1 MSTGDSGTGGGTESI
16 GNHTGD
22 TTFIQG
28 FRVVVEDGV
37 DAGASLTS
45 KGGRVVIGRHDSTE
59 LKLTD
64 DSVSLF
70 HCEIVV
76 SDERLLVRDLGSRNG
91 TVLDGVTVREAY
103 PQAGSILVLGRTRV
117 RVEVGS
123 ARVGVPL
130 LRRERFEHLLGR
142 SQAMQAMFAILD
154 RAAGSE
160 ATLLVEGET
169 GSGKEAVAESV
180 HAASPRRD
188 GPFHVVDCGAIP
200 ANLLEAELFGYARGA
215 FTGATSE
222 RVGVFERA
230 HGGTVFLDEIG
241 ELPLELQ
248 PKLLRV
254 LERREI
260 KRLGTNHYVPVDCRV
275 IAATW
280 RDLRSAVN
288 DRKFRADLFYR
299 LAVVQIRVPPLRDR
313 VEDVP
318 LLVDHFLHQLGAP
331 ADVAARLLAAPARL
345 AHHTWPGNVRELR
358 NYVERCITL
367 GTLGP
372 VLDEGARAQRTIDV
386 ARPWRE
392 QRDRWIR
399 SLEREYLEALLLAC
413 KNNSSEAARR
423 AGMDRASFYR
433 LMWRVGLR

>member
-1 MSTGDSGTGGGTESI
+1 MSEDATGTGGGTESL
-16 GNHTGD
+16 GPHTGD
-22 TTFIQG
+22 ATFIQG
-28 FRVVVEDGV
+28 FRIVVEDGA
-37 DAGASLTS
+37 DAGASFLS
-45 KGGRVVIGRHDSTE
+45 KGARVAIGRHESTDVR
-59 LKLTD
+59 LTD

-70 HCEIVV
+70 HCEIEVC
-76 SDERLLVRDLGSRNG
+76 DERLLVRDLGSRNG
-91 TVLDGVTVREAY
+91 TVLDGVIVREAH
-103 PQAGSILVLGRTRV
+103 PRAGSILVLGRTRL
-117 RVEVGS
+117 RVEVGA

-142 SQAMQAMFAILD
+142 SQAMQTLFAILE

-200 ANLLEAELFGYARGA
+200 ANLLEAELFGFERGA
-215 FTGATSE
+215 FTGATSD
-222 RVGVFERA
+222 RVGIFERA

-241 ELPLELQ
+241 ELPLDLQ

-254 LERREI
+254 LEKREI
-260 KRLGTNHYVPVDCRV
+260 KRLGSDRYIPVDCRV
-275 IAATW
+275 IAASW
-280 RDLRSAVN
+280 RDLRAAVN
-288 DRKFRADLFYR
+288 HRKFRADLFYR
-299 LAVVQIRVPPLRDR
+299 LAVIQIRVPPLRDR
-313 VEDVP
+313 IEDVP
-318 LLVDHFLHQLGAP
+318 VLVDHFLRELGAP
-331 ADVAARLLAAPARL
+331 REVAARLLAAPARL
-345 AHHTWPGNVRELR
+345 DQHAWPGNVRELR
-358 NYVERCITL
+358 NYIERCITMGSL
-367 GTLGP
+367 EP
-372 VLDEGARAQRTIDV
+372 VTDDGGQVRPTIDV

-413 KNNSSEAARR
+413 ENNISEAARR